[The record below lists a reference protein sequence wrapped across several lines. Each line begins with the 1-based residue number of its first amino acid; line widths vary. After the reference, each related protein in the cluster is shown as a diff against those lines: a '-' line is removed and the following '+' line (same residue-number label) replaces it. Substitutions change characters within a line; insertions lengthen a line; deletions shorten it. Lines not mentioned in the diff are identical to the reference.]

1 MKDII
6 IGIFL
11 SAVALGSAYI
21 IYQQVKPM
29 PGYQVGFCKS
39 LYNGNTDKIENC
51 LDQYDDMNNVTGIYD
66 ENGKPVQ

>member
-1 MKDII
+1 
-6 IGIFL
+6 
-11 SAVALGSAYI
+11 
-21 IYQQVKPM
+21 M

-39 LYNGNTDKIENC
+39 MYNGNTDKIDDC